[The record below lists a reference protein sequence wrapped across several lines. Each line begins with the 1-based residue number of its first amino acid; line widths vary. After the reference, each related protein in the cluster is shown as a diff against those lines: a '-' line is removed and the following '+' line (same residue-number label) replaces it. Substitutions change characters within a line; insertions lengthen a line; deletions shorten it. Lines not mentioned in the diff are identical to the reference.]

1 MDPVVMSKI
10 DGETDLKFEDPKLSR
25 PASIAAGTRNL
36 EEARKRRQLGKGKEA
51 LVEDRDNPELEDIIA
66 ADPTDFMRKRL
77 TKMMVR
83 ELAIND
89 TLYSMTPPDHRA
101 ITESNKR
108 LMDIGEALKALPNQ
122 TAGNGGSISLA
133 EAIQAAIEARGSAAT
148 EKAHVASQLETA
160 MLERSEEH
168 FGEAE

>member
-1 MDPVVMSKI
+1 MDPALTTKI
-10 DGETDLKFEDPKLSR
+10 DSEELRFDDPKLAR

-36 EEARKRRQLGKGKEA
+36 EEARKRRQMGKGKDSII
-51 LVEDRDNPELEDIIA
+51 EDRDNPELETIIE

-108 LMDIGEALKALPNQ
+108 LMEIGDSLKALPKQ
-122 TAGNGGSISLA
+122 TAGNAGATLSLA
-133 EAIQAAIEARGSAAT
+133 EAIQSALEIRDVANENQAKADRLNEA
-148 EKAHVASQLETA
+148 
-160 MLERSEEH
+160 MMDRSEQH
-168 FGEAE
+168 FGSDQ